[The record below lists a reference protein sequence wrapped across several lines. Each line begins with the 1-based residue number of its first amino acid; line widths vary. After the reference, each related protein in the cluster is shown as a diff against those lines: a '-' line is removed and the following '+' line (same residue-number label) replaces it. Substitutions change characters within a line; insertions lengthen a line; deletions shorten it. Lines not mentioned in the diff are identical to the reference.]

1 MVLVL
6 PDLTLRPV
14 PRHAIEILDTSGDGE
29 RTALRVT
36 TDLDGR
42 GEVSLPPGQ
51 YWVKVSEPVLFE
63 GTQYL
68 WDIALVVGK
77 GQADATVEL
86 SNDNSIH
93 AAAEVKSPHLSL
105 EGKVFQDCKDGIV
118 TVESEF
124 GHGSGFVV
132 DPSGL
137 IVTNAHV
144 VERSRDFAVAFD
156 NSHRFVAETL
166 AVDGEN
172 DVAVLRFNPTGY
184 PSLHILQ
191 LATAEDTDSEKV
203 GDPVLA
209 IGSPLN
215 QEKILSRGII
225 SKVESRAIM
234 SDINI
239 NHGNSG
245 GPLLDMN
252 GRVIGITTFKDLDP
266 TGGGVSGIIR
276 IGVAD
281 PLLGQAR
288 EVAKQRPLPD
298 AAALPPIPNE
308 PYPLADL
315 KTQIKSQ
322 KFDPS
327 NYGARSSTFDVQFIT
342 PALKY
347 FLETKS
353 EAEKADI
360 RAKKLAKAG
369 ATTESQD
376 ADPYS
381 NLKAWRSQLGDYLP
395 VVEIYVLPR
404 LKATGGSIFG
414 AMMSG
419 NASVLHYRYK
429 SDFDSAELM
438 VDGKPVMPLRRSR
451 FAKDANFVSLN
462 GYAKDSGYAGAYLF
476 GVEFL
481 KDLRADSKVSLVIHD
496 GLKPGKAVVLE
507 IDPMLVWSIRNDFS
521 PMLGPPPFPAPEQT
535 VSGASAA
542 S

>member
-6 PDLTLRPV
+6 ADLTLRPV
-14 PRHAIEILDTSGDGE
+14 PRHAIEILEASGGE
-29 RTALRVT
+29 HPAIRVT

-42 GEVSLPPGQ
+42 GEASLPPGQ
-51 YWVKVSEPVLFE
+51 YRVKVSEPVLFE
-63 GTQYL
+63 GTQYQ
-68 WDIALVVGK
+68 WDIPLDVAM
-77 GQADATVEL
+77 GQAEATVEL

-93 AAAEVKSPHLSL
+93 ATTEVKNPQLSQ
-105 EGKVFQDCKDGIV
+105 EGRIFQDCKDGIV

-132 DPSGL
+132 DPGGL

-144 VERSRDFAVAFD
+144 VERSREFTVAFD
-156 NSHRFVAETL
+156 NAHRFVAETL

-172 DVAVLRFNPTGY
+172 DVAVLRFNPAGY
-184 PSLHILQ
+184 PTLRCLQ
-191 LATAEDTDSEKV
+191 LARPEETDLEKV

-245 GPLLDMN
+245 GPLLDMA

-266 TGGGVSGIIR
+266 TGGGVSGIVR
-276 IGVAD
+276 IQVAD
-281 PLLGQAR
+281 SLLTQAR
-288 EVAKQRPLPD
+288 DVAKQRIPPD
-298 AAALPPIPNE
+298 AALLPPMPNE

-315 KTQIKSQ
+315 KSQIKSQ
-322 KFDPS
+322 KFDPTD
-327 NYGARSSTFDVQFIT
+327 YGTRSSTFDVQFIT

-347 FLETKS
+347 FLETKA
-353 EAEKADI
+353 EADKADI

-369 ATTESQD
+369 ASADGQD

-381 NLKAWRSQLGDYLP
+381 NLKAWRTQLGDYVP
-395 VVEIYVLPR
+395 VVELFILPR

-419 NASVLHYRYK
+419 SASVLHYRYK
-429 SDFDSAELM
+429 SDFDKAELM
-438 VDGKPVMPLRRSR
+438 VDGKAVMPLRRSR
-451 FAKDANFVSLN
+451 FAKDANFMSMN
-462 GYAKDSGYAGAYLF
+462 GYAKDTGYAGAYLF
-476 GVEFL
+476 GLEFL
-481 KDLRADSKVSLVIHD
+481 KDLRADSKVSLVVHD
-496 GLKPGKAVVLE
+496 GLKPEKPVVLE
-507 IDPMLVWSIRNDFS
+507 IEPTLLWNLRNDFS
-521 PMLGPPPFPAPEQT
+521 PMLGPPPFPAPEPALT
-535 VSGASAA
+535 GANAA